1 MTKRAPRQQ
10 SNSKGQ
16 DNERTL
22 LLINDDVNSFDHVI
36 KSLVEVCGHDE
47 IQAEQC
53 AVLTHIKGGCVIKI
67 ADVSTL
73 QGMSVRL
80 RELSLDSVVI

>member
-47 IQAEQC
+47 ILAEQC